1 MGIFNFILERGP
13 QIYQI
18 LEMKGKMEIAKT
30 YLRNK
35 NDCQNLCDL
44 HGRVCNRICDNFQ
57 CDIRK
62 ICLINKII
70 GF

>member
-1 MGIFNFILERGP
+1 
-13 QIYQI
+13 
-18 LEMKGKMEIAKT
+18 MKGKMEIAKT
-30 YLRNK
+30 DLRNK
-35 NDCQNLCDL
+35 NDCQNLKGIVKFKHICS
-44 HGRVCNRICDNFQ
+44 RICDNFQ